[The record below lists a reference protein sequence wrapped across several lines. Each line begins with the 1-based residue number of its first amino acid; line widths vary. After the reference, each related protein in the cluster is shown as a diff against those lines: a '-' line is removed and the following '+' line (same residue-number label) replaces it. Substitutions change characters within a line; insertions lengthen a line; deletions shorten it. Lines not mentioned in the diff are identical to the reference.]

1 MPHIW
6 QACHITVSQTTVP
19 ADSVG
24 TTQMTPL
31 RRAGPGQAT

>member
-1 MPHIW
+1 MSRMW
-6 QACHITVSQTTVP
+6 QACHTTVSQTSVL